1 MSTYSP
7 NSVPPVNPSSST
19 SQTWSQWGSVQYSNE
34 QAVLKSHIP
43 LVISTSLTTAI
54 YSYSMIDGSSSNAIN
69 RALLMSLST
78 FLAGSVTNMFLL
90 NNYISNTGNTPQIVE
105 GALIPLVYYYI
116 TKQRFQLPDLQSQAI
131 KTGVVASVVGELSRN
146 KVDSYYNN
154 YMMPPQTK
162 QEGNITVTQNS

>member
-105 GALIPLVYYYI
+105 GALIP
-116 TKQRFQLPDLQSQAI
+116 S
-131 KTGVVASVVGELSRN
+131 
-146 KVDSYYNN
+146 
-154 YMMPPQTK
+154 
-162 QEGNITVTQNS
+162 